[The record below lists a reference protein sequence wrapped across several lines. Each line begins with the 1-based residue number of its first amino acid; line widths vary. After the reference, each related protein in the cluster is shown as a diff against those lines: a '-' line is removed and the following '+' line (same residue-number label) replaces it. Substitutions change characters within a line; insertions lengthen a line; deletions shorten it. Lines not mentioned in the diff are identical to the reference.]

1 MDDTTPLRADRGYA
15 AGRLAKELT
24 TALTHQDARVRE
36 AARARVDSWE
46 RVVTGMGD
54 GTLTVGSR
62 TPVRGLPAWVTP
74 EVVHGGF
81 ATGQP
86 AAGGP
91 LRPHERELA
100 RRHGLPARRAALHAH
115 HLTERGLADLNAMLD
130 SGEYELDLPEQAA
143 PLAAAWLLR
152 NGDTEGALHLLA
164 TVEPLADAL
173 CLTPR
178 PAPRQ
183 DLPAHT
189 VFRQSVGDARHA
201 LAERA
206 ARDPATSRPRA
217 QQEALAVWNPFADRV
232 LAHWLETVRDGRT
245 DAHRPAGWTR
255 RGAALLAEY
264 ERLAAEHTLCT
275 KHRKPKENLAIL
287 LAALREAVAEPD
299 AEPTPRRRG
308 LLRHAVDSMVAKR
321 GLPGSDRHTAL
332 RAGQAEHAARPTHD
346 VLAALLAD
354 RLAPLPQT
362 FGTPHMA
369 QLLTPASAE
378 EARERAV
385 PEGWPIPGALGD
397 VARRATAAPLD
408 DLVELGVVPSAEVMA
423 EIVPALT
430 AEAEAASA
438 ADPALA
444 RLVAAHHRAF
454 SRRRSLL
461 LLNLESQVRA
471 DELPWTRALL
481 AHRSGPETRREAVAE
496 LLIALGSSVLAHF
509 PGTIVPNPM
518 VSQLAALSRSAD
530 LRLPLVEELA
540 ADIFMGTF
548 ARKFTRAAK
557 VAADLLGEG
566 LYTRY
571 YGIDPARI
579 LALEEEP
586 PRTGGGA
593 MTFDRLCRERAG
605 DPRRGVAGNGM
616 VIEQAQILTTHNL
629 AVLVRAGARPACG
642 WAELARRAHALT
654 VRTVESLPRV
664 SPPMPHV
671 KNAAFAWRQT
681 VFFLSLCAEPEQ
693 REVTA
698 WMEGLA
704 PDQPHHTRERLEPVL
719 AGLRRVVEGRPLEE
733 TEAPTGRRRFL
744 GWAVRGH
751 WMLQIAPRTPPGAR
765 RP

>member
-1 MDDTTPLRADRGYA
+1 MDDTTPLRADRDYA

-46 RVVTGMGD
+46 RVVTGMDD
-54 GTLTVGSR
+54 GTLTIGSR
-62 TPVRGLPAWVTP
+62 TPVKDLPAWVTP

-81 ATGQP
+81 ATGLP

-91 LRPHERELA
+91 LRPHEQELA

-115 HLTERGLADLNAMLD
+115 HLTERGLADLNTLLD
-130 SGEYELDLPEQAA
+130 SGGYELDLPEQAV

-152 NGDTEGALHLLA
+152 NGDTEGALRLLA
-164 TVEPLADAL
+164 TVEPLADTL

-206 ARDPATSRPRA
+206 ARNPATSRPRA
-217 QQEALAVWNPFADRV
+217 QQEALAVWNPFADRI
-232 LAHWLETVRDGRT
+232 LTHWLETVRDGRT
-245 DAHRPAGWTR
+245 DAHRPTGWTR
-255 RGAALLAEY
+255 RGAALLTEY

-299 AEPTPRRRG
+299 AELTPRRRG

-346 VLAALLAD
+346 VLAALLAA

-385 PEGWPIPGALGD
+385 PEGWPIPGTLGD

-438 ADPALA
+438 PDPALA

-471 DELPWTRALL
+471 DELPWTQALL
-481 AHRSGPETRREAVAE
+481 AHRSGPEARREAVAE
-496 LLIALGSSVLAHF
+496 LLPALGSSVLTHF

-557 VAADLLGEG
+557 VAAALLGEG

-571 YGIDPARI
+571 YGIDPAQV

-586 PRTGGGA
+586 PRPGGGA
-593 MTFDRLCRERAG
+593 TAFDRLCRERAG
-605 DPRRGVAGNGM
+605 DPRWGVAGNGT

-629 AVLVRAGARPACG
+629 AVLVEAGARPACG

-681 VFFLSLCAEPEQ
+681 VFFLSLCTEPEQ

-719 AGLRRVVEGRPLEE
+719 AGLRQVVEGDPLQE
-733 TEAPTGRRRFL
+733 TGVPTGRRRFL
-744 GWAVRGH
+744 GWAARGH
-751 WMLQIAPRTPPGAR
+751 WMLQIAPGALHGAR

>member
-1 MDDTTPLRADRGYA
+1 MDDTTPPHADRGYA
-15 AGRLAKELT
+15 AGRLAEELT
-24 TALTHQDARVRE
+24 TALTHQDARVRQ

-54 GTLTVGSR
+54 GTLTIGSR
-62 TPVRGLPAWVTP
+62 TPVKDLPAWVTP

-81 ATGQP
+81 ATGLP

-100 RRHGLPARRAALHAH
+100 RRRGLPEQRAALHAH
-115 HLTERGLADLNAMLD
+115 HLTERGLADLDTLLD
-130 SGEYELDLPEQAA
+130 SGEYELDLPEQAV
-143 PLAAAWLLR
+143 PLTAAWLLR
-152 NGDTEGALHLLA
+152 NGDTEAALHLLA
-164 TVEPLADAL
+164 TVEPLADTL

-183 DLPAHT
+183 DLPART
-189 VFRQSVGDARHA
+189 VFRQSVGDARQA

-232 LAHWLETVRDGRT
+232 LIHWLETVRDGRA
-245 DAHRPAGWTR
+245 DAHRPTGWTR

-287 LAALREAVAEPD
+287 LAALREAVAEPG
-299 AEPTPRRRG
+299 AELTPRRRG

-321 GLPGSDRHTAL
+321 GLPGSERHTAL

-354 RLAPLPQT
+354 RLAPLPRAV
-362 FGTPHMA
+362 GTPHTA
-369 QLLTPASAE
+369 KLLTPVSAE
-378 EARERAV
+378 EARERTV

-397 VARRATAAPLD
+397 VVRRATAAPLD
-408 DLVELGVVPSAEVMA
+408 DLVELGVIPSAEVMA
-423 EIVPALT
+423 EVVPALT

-444 RLVAAHHRAF
+444 RLLAAHHRAF

-461 LLNLESQVRA
+461 LLNLQSQVRA

-481 AHRSGPETRREAVAE
+481 AHRSGPEARRETVAE
-496 LLIALGSSVLAHF
+496 LLSALGSCVLTHF

-518 VSQLAALSRSAD
+518 VSQLSALSRSAD

-540 ADIFMGTF
+540 ADIFTGGF
-548 ARKFTRAAK
+548 SPKFTRAAK
-557 VAADLLGEG
+557 AAAALLGQG
-566 LYTRY
+566 LYNRY
-571 YGIDPARI
+571 YGIDPDRV

-586 PRTGGGA
+586 TRTGGGA
-593 MTFDRLCRERAG
+593 TDFARLCRERAG
-605 DPRRGVAGNGM
+605 DPRRSVVGNGM

-629 AVLVRAGARPACG
+629 AVLVGAGARPACG
-642 WAELARRAHALT
+642 WAELARRAHTLT

-664 SPPMPHV
+664 FPPLPHV

-681 VFFLSLCAEPEQ
+681 VFFLSLCTEAEQ

-698 WMEGLA
+698 WMVGLA

-719 AGLRRVVEGRPLEE
+719 AGLRRVVEGEPLEE
-733 TEAPTGRRRFL
+733 TGAPTGRRRFL
-744 GWAVRGH
+744 GWAGRH
-751 WMLQIAPRTPPGAR
+751 WMLQIAPRALRGAD